1 MTENLTPDQ
10 GEWRS
15 RLADDMLTISS
26 ILVSMRRIAVL
37 GIKTKEAGGPA
48 YTVPAFLQARG
59 FDIVPVP
66 VYFPTVTH
74 ILDVSVHRS
83 LDTIHP
89 PADLVQIFR
98 RPEDLHQHVDQLIA
112 AAPRVV
118 WMQLGIQHAEIAEQ
132 LARSGIHVIQNRCLQ
147 VELTKRDHR

>member
-1 MTENLTPDQ
+1 
-10 GEWRS
+10 
-15 RLADDMLTISS
+15 
-26 ILVSMRRIAVL
+26 
-37 GIKTKEAGGPA
+37 
-48 YTVPAFLQARG
+48 
-59 FDIVPVP
+59 
-66 VYFPTVTH
+66 
-74 ILDVSVHRS
+74 

-118 WMQLGIQHAEIAEQ
+118 WMQLGIQHAEIAER

-147 VELTKRDHR
+147 VELAKRDH